1 MARRFLV
8 LAASG
13 LLAVGLA
20 GCATGDGFPIFDREP
35 TAQDGLPSDFP
46 DIDLESYD
54 ADSIRFAGSH
64 EDVDLF
70 VIRMENGTPCL
81 LVEAGRKSSIG
92 CGGGGSV
99 EVSTPFVGTFRLGP
113 APMPSQDGWTAVS
126 ENVQASD
133 GEE

>member
-8 LAASG
+8 WAASG

-54 ADSIRFAGSH
+54 ADSIRFAGSY

-81 LVEAGRKSSIG
+81 LVEAGQRSVIG
-92 CGGGGSV
+92 CGGGSV
-99 EVSTPFVGTFRLGP
+99 DVSSQGVGTFRLGP
-113 APMPSQDGWTAVS
+113 APMPSQDGWTVVS